1 MFQETSLALRA
12 GELRRPNSVKARGN
26 CRARCEEASAAW
38 PWRAVGDS
46 QDGAARTP
54 RAVGRPV
61 GSKKPKEA
69 SRRVWDCGIRGGRER
84 IGMGGES
91 LAWSG
96 LCVVGRGCV
105 CVLVCRSTRSCPRPR
120 PGWIR
125 VWVDGLSGGCPTG
138 SESERAR
145 SRATRSA
152 GSCVCVCVRP
162 CGSALEPPG
171 THRNAASLSSPGRPL
186 FHKEVA
192 ARKKG
197 GKGAEIRLAQ
207 HEPHT
212 KANLS
217 HLLQEGPG
225 GGQGTKESYRR
236 ASRRAPRPPGLCE
249 EVCRW
254 RQGLGSTGAR

>member
-1 MFQETSLALRA
+1 M
-12 GELRRPNSVKARGN
+12 
-26 CRARCEEASAAW
+26 
-38 PWRAVGDS
+38 GDS

-91 LAWSG
+91 LAWPG
-96 LCVVGRGCV
+96 LACVSSEGGVCMCWCAGQHAPARGRDLGGSEC
-105 CVLVCRSTRSCPRPR
+105 
-120 PGWIR
+120 GW
-125 VWVDGLSGGCPTG
+125 TG
-138 SESERAR
+138 SRVGAPPGARASERDQGQR
-145 SRATRSA
+145 GLRVP
-152 GSCVCVCVRP
+152 VCVCLRP

-207 HEPHT
+207 HEPQT

-217 HLLQEGPG
+217 HLLQEGLG
-225 GGQGTKESYRR
+225 GGQGTEES
-236 ASRRAPRPPGLCE
+236 
-249 EVCRW
+249 
-254 RQGLGSTGAR
+254 

>member
-61 GSKKPKEA
+61 GSKQPKEA

-96 LCVVGRGCV
+96 LACVSSEGGVCV
-105 CVLVCRSTRSCPRPR
+105 CWCAGQHAPARGRDLGGSEC
-120 PGWIR
+120 GW
-125 VWVDGLSGGCPTG
+125 TG
-138 SESERAR
+138 SRVGAPPGAKARERDQGQR
-145 SRATRSA
+145 GLRVP
-152 GSCVCVCVRP
+152 VCVCVSGPAAQHWSRLAPTGMRLLSAPPAAP
-162 CGSALEPPG
+162 CSTRRWPPG
-171 THRNAASLSSPGRPL
+171 KR
-186 FHKEVA
+186 
-192 ARKKG
+192 G
-197 GKGAEIRLAQ
+197 GKGQKSA
-207 HEPHT
+207 
-212 KANLS
+212 
-217 HLLQEGPG
+217 
-225 GGQGTKESYRR
+225 
-236 ASRRAPRPPGLCE
+236 
-249 EVCRW
+249 
-254 RQGLGSTGAR
+254 